1 MRLNLVL
8 ELLDV
13 PGKLV
18 AVLEPIG
25 ALGANLVTVIH
36 QRDIKTER
44 GLIPVQITIEGE
56 PNTLDLV
63 MKKLNELGIKVI
75 EMDGVL
81 LKETIKTILI
91 GNIVDRD
98 VKDTMDQINQLDGVR
113 VADLAL
119 KMAEEPL
126 DSSAR
131 ITVEADFGKKEELMH
146 RINSI
151 GYKKDFLVISE
162 V

>member
-56 PNTLDLV
+56 PNNLDLV
-63 MKKLNELGIKVI
+63 MKKLNELGIKII

>member
-18 AVLEPIG
+18 AVLGPIG

-63 MKKLNELGIKVI
+63 MKKLDELGIKVI

-81 LKETIKTILI
+81 LKETMKTILI

-98 VKDTMDQINQLDGVR
+98 VKDTMDQINHLDGVR

-151 GYKKDFLVISE
+151 GHKKDFLVISE

>member
-18 AVLEPIG
+18 AVLGPIG
-25 ALGANLVTVIH
+25 ALGANLVTIIH
-36 QRDIKTER
+36 QREIKTER

-56 PNTLDLV
+56 PEVLDLV
-63 MKKLNELGIKVI
+63 MKKLDELGIRVI
-75 EMDGVL
+75 EVDGVL

-91 GNIVDRD
+91 GNIVDKD

-131 ITVEADFGKKEELMH
+131 ITIESDFGKKDEVME
-146 RINSI
+146 RIINI
-151 GYKKDFLVISE
+151 GQKKDFLVISE